1 VLWYG
6 IEPQRIGVKIWMEDN
21 DALVYRVQ
29 VTNVSLQRIS
39 GLITMSFWEELDESL
54 PALLELGSKSA

>member
-1 VLWYG
+1 
-6 IEPQRIGVKIWMEDN
+6 MEDN

-29 VTNVSLQRIS
+29 VTNVSLQRKS

-54 PALLELGSKSA
+54 PARLELGSKSA